1 MRIGIAIVSMNRPE
15 TLRQTLAYAYE
26 VDDSLV
32 IVDNGSTDPATH
44 EILDGCSHVLR
55 NATNVGL
62 SAAVNQ
68 GLAIRSMPG
77 IDILVHL
84 DDDALLHDP
93 GGAIAAIQQAFT
105 DNPQLGLALPNSF
118 HYGEFIERGQYN
130 ELRWGLGFCWAIR
143 RELYEQIGGYDEQ
156 LLHQQECDLSLRVR
170 MAGYHVGAVHGF
182 RATHNDPGGGERSA
196 NSLGR
201 EHLGTVQF
209 RDKWT
214 SYFRGNISP
223 WVPWSY
229 GTMPLYLMQH
239 WPPDQ
244 EWYRQYAEAHGLVLN
259 PPAPD
264 GRGPLPPGSVL
275 GLTAADTGNV
285 KDFPR
290 LVELSGGNYL
300 VYAELRNDY
309 GYWCTGDG
317 YLTDRQLAI
326 DNWERLTG
334 ERYTGYDWG
343 AQAARRM
350 GR

>member
-15 TLRQTLAYAYE
+15 TLRQTALAALR
-26 VDDSLV
+26 VDPNLV
-32 IVDNGSTDPATH
+32 IVDNGSTDAGM
-44 EILDGCSHVLR
+44 LDVLEGHRVYR
-55 NATNVGL
+55 NKTNVGL
-62 SAAVNQ
+62 SLAVNQ
-68 GLAIRSMPG
+68 GLSIRLCPAG
-77 IDILVHL
+77 CDILMHL
-84 DDDALLHDP
+84 DDDALLHDAP
-93 GGAIAAIQQAFT
+93 GAMAAIVRAFT

-118 HYGEFIERGQYN
+118 HYGESIERGQYA

-143 RELYEQIGGYDEQ
+143 RELYKQIGGYDEQ

-170 MAGYHVGAVHGF
+170 MAGYHVGAVRDF
-182 RATHNDPGGGERSA
+182 RATHNDPGGGPRSA

-214 SYFRGNISP
+214 QYFRGNTGP
-223 WVPWSY
+223 GVPWTY

-244 EWYRQYAEAHGLVLN
+244 EWLRQYAEINGIHLN
-259 PPAPD
+259 PEKPVDA
-264 GRGPLPPGSVL
+264 LFPPGSRL
-275 GLTAADTGNV
+275 GIVSEDEGI
-285 KDFPR
+285 PR
-290 LVELSGGNYL
+290 GVRIGLNQYICYSD
-300 VYAELRNDY
+300 LRNDY
-309 GYWCTGDG
+309 SYWVTGDG
-317 YLTDRQLAI
+317 YLADRQLAI

-350 GR
+350 GL